1 MKEIVKKAVK
11 EAIYIFAYSIFPV
24 LGGLAVLYFYQ
35 P

>member
-1 MKEIVKKAVK
+1 MKEIVKKAAK
-11 EAIYIFAYSIFPV
+11 EAVYIFAYTLFPV